1 MTYYDFKCNHYQ
13 VIKVKKWIYIGIVLI
28 GLLSVLP
35 LAYARRGYVD
45 VVNAQQTF
53 VSDYGILI
61 VGIIT
66 ALLVVGL
73 IALLRERYLSKEK
86 ILKVS

>member
-1 MTYYDFKCNHYQ
+1 M
-13 VIKVKKWIYIGIVLI
+13 KKWIYIGIVLI

>member
-1 MTYYDFKCNHYQ
+1 M
-13 VIKVKKWIYIGIVLI
+13 KKWICVGILLF

-45 VVNAQQTF
+45 VVDAQQTL
-53 VSDYGILI
+53 VSDYGTAI
-61 VGIIT
+61 VGIII
-66 ALLVVGL
+66 ALFAVGL
-73 IALLRERYLSKEK
+73 VALLRERYLSKEK